1 MYRRARRTNLIA
13 LTGPAYCGPARR
25 EGPDDSGD
33 PNPQGG
39 GGGQGDG
46 GKPTDDTGSKPKIT
60 GEVDPDRVARTIA
73 AARDGETKAKQAAQ
87 AAKDQHQQ
95 VLDGIAVALG
105 FKPDPKTDPTQL
117 VSAAAKE
124 RDDAVAAARAK
135 TVELAVYRAA
145 GKAGADADA
154 LLDSRTFLGALDGL
168 DPAASDFGDKVV
180 EAIKAAAKANPK
192 LASAPKAPGK
202 SGAEITGG
210 TGDGER
216 ITEEQLA
223 SMSPEAID
231 KALKA
236 GKLAH
241 LL

>member
-1 MYRRARRTNLIA
+1 MHRRARRTNLIA
-13 LTGPAYCGPARR
+13 LTGPAYRGPARR
-25 EGPDDSGD
+25 EGPDDTGD

-39 GGGQGDG
+39 DGGG
-46 GKPTDDTGSKPKIT
+46 GKPTDDTGSKTPKFT
-60 GEVDPDRVARTIA
+60 GDYDPDKAARALA
-73 AARDGETKAKQAAQ
+73 AARDGETKAKQSAQ
-87 AAKDQHQQ
+87 AAKDQHQKT
-95 VLDGIAVALG
+95 LDAIAVALG

-117 VSAAAKE
+117 VAAAAKE
-124 RDDAVAAARAK
+124 RDDARAEARALK
-135 TVELAVYRAA
+135 VERAIERAA
-145 GKAGADADA
+145 GKAGVDSEA
-154 LLDSRTFLGALDGL
+154 LLDSVTFRSQLDGL
-168 DPAASDFGDKVV
+168 DPADAAFADKVDA
-180 EAIKAAAKANPK
+180 AIKAAAKANPK
-192 LASAPKAPGK
+192 LTTGPKAPGK

-223 SMSPEAID
+223 RMSPEAID